1 MTDCADLSSKASDTD
16 LKILHLKSKTKKR
29 GTLEFNYQIWASKSP
44 FLEIT
49 EFKARAS
56 IGFHIFFL
64 FKHQWVL
71 CSFLNISEVFKRLL
85 DLSSLYNEKK
95 LIHIFGVC
103 PDEAWAYNW
112 RCSWT
117 WAEKVQQADFAS
129 RLRWFSGKARQCKGL
144 LLTFWL
150 CKIPCA
156 VLDIGETSIT

>member
-1 MTDCADLSSKASDTD
+1 M
-16 LKILHLKSKTKKR
+16 KSQKR
-29 GTLEFNYQIWASKSP
+29 RGGNLEFNLPNLSFRIC
-44 FLEIT
+44 FLEMT

-56 IGFHIFFL
+56 AGLCIFFL
-64 FKHQWVL
+64 FKYQWAL
-71 CSFLNISEVFKRLL
+71 CSFLKISQVFKRLL

-95 LIHIFGVC
+95 LIPIFGVC

-144 LLTFWL
+144 LLTFSL

-156 VLDIGETSIT
+156 VLDIGDTSITIK

>member
-1 MTDCADLSSKASDTD
+1 MPNMSFKV
-16 LKILHLKSKTKKR
+16 
-29 GTLEFNYQIWASKSP
+29 Y

-56 IGFHIFFL
+56 VGFCVSFL

-71 CSFLNISEVFKRLL
+71 CSFLKISEVFTRLL
-85 DLSSLYNEKK
+85 DLSSVYNEKK
-95 LIHIFGVC
+95 LIQIFGVC

-144 LLTFWL
+144 LLTFSL

-156 VLDIGETSIT
+156 VLDIGETSII